1 MMAPSVHFPVMCSE
15 VVAMLA
21 PQAGQIVVDGTFGA
35 GGYARAILER
45 APVTLYG
52 IDRDPDALKRG
63 VALQAAYPTQL
74 KLIAGEFGDMG
85 GLLAQEGITQV
96 DGIVL
101 DLGVSSPQLDEAH
114 RGFSFQSDGPL
125 DMRMSSQGMSA
136 ADVLAGHSEEDIA
149 DILWRYGQEK
159 RSRAIAR
166 AIVRVR
172 EETPL
177 DRTQALAELVR
188 KIVGYQPNMDGA
200 TRTFMA
206 LRIYVNDELGELER
220 ALKTAES
227 LLKPGG
233 RIVVVSFHSL
243 EDRIVKNAFSEKVDM
258 KACASRYHPGGRQ
271 APAEVWKVLTNKPM
285 TAGPSELAINPRS
298 RSAKLRAA
306 ERLSATTVTKEECA

>member
-1 MMAPSVHFPVMCSE
+1 MTSSVHFPVMCAE
-15 VVAMLA
+15 VVSMLA
-21 PQAGQIVVDGTFGA
+21 PHPGQILVDGTFGA
-35 GGYARAILER
+35 GGYARAILET

-63 VALQAAYPTQL
+63 VSLQAAYPNQL
-74 KLIAGEFGDMG
+74 KLIPGEFGDMQN
-85 GLLAQEGITQV
+85 LLAQEGVTQV

-166 AIVRVR
+166 AIVRIR
-172 EETPL
+172 EETPI
-177 DRTQALAELVR
+177 DRTHALAELVR
-188 KIVGYQPNMDGA
+188 KIVGYQPGLDGA

-220 ALKTAES
+220 ALKAAES

-271 APAEVWKVLTNKPM
+271 APAHIWKVLTHKPM
-285 TAGPSELAINPRS
+285 AAGPHELEVNPRS

-306 ERLSATTVTKEECA
+306 ERLGSTTLAEEGCA